1 MKQDL
6 IKLHTAKRLLTIES
20 FISGHY
26 NLNLRE
32 LGNKNMKYMNTFH
45 LGLVLVTYKKLFGD
59 QVRPVPY
66 VVYATLL
73 DRERTSALHWMRVA
87 SDCVSIYQQEKDEYV
102 RFFNANKDDMIAA
115 CSTNESLCKSGYIKI
130 IENIDEQKFAE
141 LLERTYIQTLNSIP

>member
-32 LGNKNMKYMNTFH
+32 LGNKNMKYVNTFH
-45 LGLVLVTYKKLFGD
+45 LGLVLVTYKKLFGN

-73 DRERTSALHWMRVA
+73 DRERTSALHWMSKAADIISVYRP
-87 SDCVSIYQQEKDEYV
+87 DKEEYT
-102 RFFNANKDDMIAA
+102 RFLNANKDDMIDA